1 MAVQLDMGH
10 LVDVAV
16 RSEDALLV
24 LAAKECDL
32 DLLAFVLACVVLDAW
47 KRNVLGSTIRSYLP

>member
-1 MAVQLDMGH
+1 MPVQLDVGH

-32 DLLAFVLACVVLDAW
+32 DLLTLVLACVVLDAW
-47 KRNVLGSTIRSYLP
+47 NRNPLGSTKRLSPP